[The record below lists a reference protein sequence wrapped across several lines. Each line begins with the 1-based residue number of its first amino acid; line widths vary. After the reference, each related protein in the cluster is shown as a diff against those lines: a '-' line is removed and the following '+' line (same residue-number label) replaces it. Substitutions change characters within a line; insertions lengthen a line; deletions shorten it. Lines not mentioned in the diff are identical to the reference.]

1 MPLSVFEIN
10 HLFQNEWIESS
21 SAVLMPTSVLQKYVC
36 LSSFHYTDMAH
47 KCTTLSPLQNVH
59 KQERLQI
66 FWGGL
71 KTGIPSTIEI
81 LYSSV
86 PYQLLHTYY
95 AQYPLLNSLCKRFL
109 LLLSCTILQTK
120 INWIN
125 KNCKYYPNRYVELI
139 QYVPNI
145 NIKLN
150 IKGVISNNYF
160 RTVRACI

>member
-10 HLFQNEWIESS
+10 HLFPNEWIESS

-66 FWGGL
+66 FRGGL

-81 LYSSV
+81 LYYSA
-86 PYQLLHTYY
+86 PYQLLLTMRNTPHSIHYSKDSCY
-95 AQYPLLNSLCKRFL
+95 CSLALFSGLKLIESANEQFEKPPKNLINS
-109 LLLSCTILQTK
+109 
-120 INWIN
+120 
-125 KNCKYYPNRYVELI
+125 E
-139 QYVPNI
+139 
-145 NIKLN
+145 
-150 IKGVISNNYF
+150 ISK
-160 RTVRACI
+160 